1 MFARQIRV
9 EYEANGWRLP
19 CPLKWL
25 DSFSMRNFTNATV
38 FDDTLPV
45 ADGVMEIGAKVPLE
59 RLKAAMEDWFGRKG
73 YLPKGTSLQIAAK

>member
-1 MFARQIRV
+1 
-9 EYEANGWRLP
+9 
-19 CPLKWL
+19 
-25 DSFSMRNFTNATV
+25 
-38 FDDTLPV
+38 V